1 MNDKQLE
8 QIADELS
15 DIKRL
20 LVLQLQQQKVKG
32 EDIASALGVSKG
44 TVSKLTQKT
53 KYGKTKEAPTK
64 EATNGQRH

>member
-1 MNDKQLE
+1 MNEKNLE

-20 LVLQLQQQKVKG
+20 LILQLQQQKVRV
-32 EDIASALGVSKG
+32 EDIANALGISQG

-53 KYGKTKEAPTK
+53 KYSKGKDKAAKEV
-64 EATNGQRH
+64 TNG